1 MASATNQKGYTL
13 LLTLVITV
21 ILFLII
27 STFTVASMN
36 QNKQIKSTD
45 TTFLATSNAEM
56 GIEKFESVLNKEI
69 DNNKTLYEACK
80 NSGKSDYE
88 CYKTAY
94 TTIYNNVL
102 KTPSTYNDPS
112 LYNIEI
118 AQAVLPA
125 NLTQTIAENHIIK
138 FKSIGKVPGD
148 SKTKFITASIKL
160 PFQMVSISAPENLNE
175 SYFSL
180 GPITTANSHKP
191 SKVSDIKAKDID
203 DYFSRSKVNV
213 LNPNGSFEQVKANPG
228 QLPNGL
234 SNLKIYSEGTIDFSK
249 FVDTSNQTKIQA
261 KRIVF
266 SHSSQVQTDI
276 NNSFLRA
283 EKIDHCS
290 SEKCADGSFN
300 KSISVSN
307 SCIIV
312 NDLTKF
318 LLNTL
323 RFDDSTSSINPLAKS
338 KVYFF
343 NQNSL
348 NITSQQAQNYIK
360 VANFKDIDP
369 KCGFGSVP
377 LTKAGSKIEA
387 TDYQYN

>member
-1 MASATNQKGYTL
+1 MPSLDNQKGYTL
-13 LLTLVITV
+13 LLTLIITV
-21 ILFLII
+21 LLFLITA
-27 STFTVASMN
+27 TFTIASMN
-36 QNKQIKSTD
+36 QTKQIKSTD
-45 TTFLATSNAEM
+45 ITFLATTNAEM

-69 DNNKTLYEACK
+69 DKNKNTYESCK
-80 NSGKSDYE
+80 NSGNSDYA

-94 TTIYNNVL
+94 STIYNNVL
-102 KTPSTYNDPS
+102 KTPSLYNDPT
-112 LYNIEI
+112 LYQIEI
-118 AQAVLPA
+118 VQAVLPV

-138 FKSIGKVPGD
+138 FKSIGKVPGE
-148 SKTKFITASIKL
+148 SKTKYITASIKL
-160 PFQMVSISAPENLNE
+160 PFQMVSVSNTSSLNN

-180 GPITTANSHKP
+180 GPITSSNAHTP
-191 SKVSDIKAKDID
+191 SQITNIKAKDID
-203 DYFSRSKVNV
+203 DYFSSTKINV
-213 LNPNGSFEQVKANPG
+213 LNPNGSFEQAKANPG
-228 QLPNGL
+228 QLPNGI

-261 KRIVF
+261 KKIVF
-266 SHSSQVQTDI
+266 GHSSQVQTDI
-276 NNSFLRA
+276 KNSFLRA
-283 EKIDHCS
+283 EKIDHCL
-290 SEKCADGSFN
+290 SETCSDSSFN

-323 RFDDSTSSINPLAKS
+323 KFDDSTSTINPLAKS

-348 NITSQQAQNYIK
+348 TLNSLQAQHYIK
-360 VANFKDIDP
+360 VASFKEIDP
-369 KCGFGSVP
+369 KCGFGGVP
-377 LTKAGSKIEA
+377 LTKTGSKIEA